1 MNLRTN
7 YFEMHVPKHIQ
18 FCRYSATIEPKLE
31 QGRRRRQLFKVMFEG
46 ELLFKDSEPGIATNY
61 GGTIITSKPLPF
73 GQSKKFKIFK
83 LTYCESERPQAK
95 DQTTPVTSTSEAS
108 QNSKAGT
115 EGKAGSSSKNNE
127 PNIQQKRVYE
137 YTVIDTVRVISA
149 NEMLRYVS
157 SDPTDPSE
165 FKTTT
170 DDITQAMNLIMTD
183 HLNKDLQTFTSGK
196 NKFFR
201 FLDDLASNNNY
212 HLPGGM
218 YGIRGYYSSVRTSMD
233 RKLLNLNAQCSPFY
247 PPINVFRLI

>member
-7 YFEMHVPKHIQ
+7 YFEMHVAKHIQ
-18 FCRYSATIEPKLE
+18 FYRYYCTIEPKLE

-61 GGTIITSKPLPF
+61 GRTIITSKLLPF

-83 LTYCESERPQAK
+83 LTYREPERPQAK

-108 QNSKAGT
+108 QNSKAGM
-115 EGKAGSSSKNNE
+115 EGKAGSSSKNKE
-127 PNIQQKRVYE
+127 PNIQRKRVYA
-137 YTVIDTVRVISA
+137 YTVTIDTVRVISA
-149 NEMLRYVS
+149 SEMLRYVS

-170 DDITQAMNLIMTD
+170 DDITQAMNIIMTD
-183 HLNKDLQTFTSGK
+183 HPNKDLQTFTSGK

-201 FLDDLASNNNY
+201 FLDDLESNNNY
-212 HLPGGM
+212 HLPGGV
-218 YGIRGYYSSVRTSMD
+218 YGPAFV
-233 RKLLNLNAQCSPFY
+233 L
-247 PPINVFRLI
+247 